1 MKETKNVS
9 SQYIDQLLAL
19 KYMRQGGMF
28 FLRAFRTRDQAIR
41 FFVITGLFS

>member
-1 MKETKNVS
+1 MKETKNIS

-19 KYMRQGGMF
+19 NYMRQGGMF
-28 FLRAFRTRDQAIR
+28 FLRAFQTRDQAIR